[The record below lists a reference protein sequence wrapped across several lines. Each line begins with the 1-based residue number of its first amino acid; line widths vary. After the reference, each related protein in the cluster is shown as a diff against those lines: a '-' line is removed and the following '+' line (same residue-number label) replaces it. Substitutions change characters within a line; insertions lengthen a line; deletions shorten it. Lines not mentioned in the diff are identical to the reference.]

1 MSGWESYGYKR
12 GECSSCSTPAEL
24 VYEEHPGDPISE
36 FDNQRDKLRR
46 YLGVKAPDMPKEE
59 PMEEL
64 DFNPF
69 LELIERQSEQ
79 IDVLKELI
87 EDLQNKVTEL
97 ESDLADRD
105 DALSQIERLSTLYV

>member
-1 MSGWESYGYKR
+1 
-12 GECSSCSTPAEL
+12 
-24 VYEEHPGDPISE
+24 
-36 FDNQRDKLRR
+36 
-46 YLGVKAPDMPKEE
+46 MPKEE

>member
-1 MSGWESYGYKR
+1 
-12 GECSSCSTPAEL
+12 
-24 VYEEHPGDPISE
+24 
-36 FDNQRDKLRR
+36 
-46 YLGVKAPDMPKEE
+46 MPKEE

-69 LELIERQSEQ
+69 MELIERQSEQ

-87 EDLQNKVTEL
+87 EDLQNKVAEL